1 MVGVVDL
8 FFKADDI
15 ISVMQ
20 SERSFCSQNKTS
32 RVALTAQRIALV
44 QK

>member
-20 SERSFCSQNKTS
+20 SELSSVLIKT
-32 RVALTAQRIALV
+32 RPKEL
-44 QK
+44 